1 MLPLISVLPVISSNG
16 VVKLG
21 DLGLA
26 SQLEHSFS
34 IRDTRC
40 GTSCYMAPEMY
51 DRKGCLGSDVWS
63 LGISI
68 IEMADGRNPYDGYS
82 PAQVMMSGRHKHR
95 L

>member
-1 MLPLISVLPVISSNG
+1 MFISSNG

-95 L
+95 W

>member
-1 MLPLISVLPVISSNG
+1 MFISSDG

-40 GTSCYMAPEMY
+40 GTSYYMAPELY
-51 DRKGCLGSDVWS
+51 EEGACLKSDVWS

>member
-1 MLPLISVLPVISSNG
+1 MFISSNG

-82 PAQVMMSGRHKHR
+82 PAQVIMSGRHKHR

>member
-1 MLPLISVLPVISSNG
+1 MFVSEDGIVKIGGFVSGLELDSPVVDDDSLY
-16 VVKLG
+16 K
-21 DLGLA
+21 
-26 SQLEHSFS
+26 
-34 IRDTRC
+34 
-40 GTSCYMAPEMY
+40 APEEFEGKHCM
-51 DRKGCLGSDVWS
+51 KSDVWS